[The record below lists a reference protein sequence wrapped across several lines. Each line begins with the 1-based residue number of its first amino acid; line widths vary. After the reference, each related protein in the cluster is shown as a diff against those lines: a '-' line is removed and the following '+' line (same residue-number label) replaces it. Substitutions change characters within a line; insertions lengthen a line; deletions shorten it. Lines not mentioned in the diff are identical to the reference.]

1 MKDIFVK
8 LGPNSYEIKIG
19 WGIISQIDNQ
29 IIDLIAAFSPNPITA
44 NKVVII
50 TDKNVAGLYAG
61 SLANKLEKKGI
72 LVKQVS
78 LIPGENQKNY
88 STLEKIYKAFFE
100 HQMDRKCFAIAIG
113 GGVVGDMAGFA
124 ASTFMRGIPYIQI
137 PTTLL
142 SQVDSS
148 VGGKTGINHPKGKNM
163 IGSFYQPK
171 GVFIDTSTL
180 ITLPK
185 EELLAGLV
193 EVIKYGMIR
202 SESLFHYIEKYS
214 VDILHL
220 NERALE
226 YIIYSSC
233 KIKAEIVEED
243 EKEGGIRAILNF
255 GHTIGHAIEALTN
268 YSRYRHGDA
277 VGIGMVYA
285 ARIASKMGIADNSV
299 AVSLETLLKSLNL
312 DTEVNDIDP
321 KQIIEK
327 LYQDKKTIGGR
338 LRFVLP
344 VRIGE
349 VVVTDRVS
357 DDIIYNVLTE

>member
-8 LGPNSYEIKIG
+8 LDDNSYKIKIG
-19 WGIISQIDNQ
+19 WGINSQIDNQ
-29 IIDLIAAFSPNPITA
+29 IIDLIKAFLPNPITA
-44 NKVVII
+44 NKVVIV
-50 TDKNVAGLYAG
+50 TDKNVVGLYAN
-61 SLANKLEKKGI
+61 SLANRLEKGGI
-72 LVKQVS
+72 LVKQIC
-78 LIPGENQKNY
+78 LTPGENQKN
-88 STLEKIYKAFFE
+88 SFTLEKIYKAFFE

-113 GGVVGDMAGFA
+113 GGVVGDLTGFA

-142 SQVDSS
+142 AQVDSS
-148 VGGKTGINHPKGKNM
+148 VGGKTAINHPKGKNM

-202 SESLFHYIEKYS
+202 CESLFHYIGKYQS
-214 VDILHL
+214 DILHL

-233 KIKAEIVEED
+233 KVKAEIVEED
-243 EKEGGIRAILNF
+243 EKEGGVRAILNF
-255 GHTIGHAIEALTN
+255 GHTIGHAIEALTD
-268 YSRYRHGDA
+268 YCKYRHGEA

-285 ARIASKMGIADNSV
+285 AKIASKMGIADSSV
-299 AVSLETLLKSLNL
+299 AVSLENLLKSLNL
-312 DTEVNDIDP
+312 DTEVKDVDP

-344 VRIGE
+344 IQIGE
-349 VVVTDRVS
+349 VMVTDKVS
-357 DDIIYNVLTE
+357 EDIIFNVLT